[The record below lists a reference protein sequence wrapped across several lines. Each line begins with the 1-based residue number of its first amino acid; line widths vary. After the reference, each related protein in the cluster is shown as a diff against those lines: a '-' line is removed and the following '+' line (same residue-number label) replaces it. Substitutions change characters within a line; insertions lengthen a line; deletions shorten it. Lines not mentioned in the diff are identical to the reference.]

1 MTALSSVPHS
11 HSEDE
16 AHDLKSATARDRAE
30 ELRLVE
36 CAADRDATAFAQLY
50 DQHVVRVYR
59 HIYYVVN
66 DRNAAED
73 LTAQTFLKAWEAID
87 RYKDRGAPFLAW
99 LLRIAHNQSISY
111 LRANRNHS
119 ELEDTHI
126 DQNRGGNPEASL
138 EQGED
143 QKAIHEAIT
152 QLREEQRQVI
162 MLRFVEELD
171 YESVARMI
179 GKSVPAV
186 RVIQHRAL
194 GSLRKMM
201 KA

>member
-1 MTALSSVPHS
+1 MTIISLVPNAA
-11 HSEDE
+11 SEEEEQDRTY
-16 AHDLKSATARDRAE
+16 AKARDRAE
-30 ELRLVE
+30 ELRQVE
-36 CAADRDATAFAQLY
+36 RAVNRDATAFAELY

-87 RYKDRGAPFLAW
+87 RYKDRGAPFVAW
-99 LLRIAHNQSISY
+99 LLRIAHNQSVTY
-111 LRANRNHS
+111 LRAKRNHS

-126 DQNRGGNPEASL
+126 DQKRDGNPEASL
-138 EQGED
+138 QQGED
-143 QKAIHEAIT
+143 ERAIREAISL
-152 QLREEQRQVI
+152 LREQQRQVI

-171 YESVARMI
+171 YEAVAKMI

-194 GSLRKMM
+194 GNLRKIMQ
-201 KA
+201 A